1 MKNFKTKLTGL
12 FTVTAAILILSSAT
26 AFAQKAN
33 FTGTWKYNTEKSVAS
48 ENGFRMSPS
57 KITVVQDE
65 LKINAE
71 KVMAGRDGEDMI
83 TKDIITLDGKECEN
97 VAFQEMKKKSIATWS
112 ADGKVLTLSS
122 SMNFDNNGETM
133 TFKWSESWT
142 LGADGNT
149 LLFENVSR
157 MGENEVKEKSVYD
170 KVK

>member
-1 MKNFKTKLTGL
+1 MKNLITKITGL
-12 FTVTAAILILSSAT
+12 FTLTAAILLFGSAT

-112 ADGKVLTLSS
+112 ADGKVLTIGS

>member
-1 MKNFKTKLTGL
+1 MKNFRTKLTGL

-48 ENGFRMSPS
+48 ENGFRMSPN
-57 KITVVQDE
+57 KITAIQDE

-97 VAFQEMKKKSIATWS
+97 VVFQDVKKKSIATWS
-112 ADGKVLTLSS
+112 ADGKVLTINS

-133 TFKWSESWT
+133 TFKTLETWT
-142 LGADGNT
+142 LGADGST
-149 LLFENVSR
+149 LLLETVSR
-157 MGENEVKEKSVYD
+157 MGDNDIKEKSVYD